1 MIPTATLDAIRA
13 GDLVGPEAI
22 RALLEQYDEDRER
35 IRILISERDHW
46 QGLAQRSFRLQ
57 ARLARALGVDTSLSG
72 DEQIQQALETIR
84 GMRR

>member
-35 IRILISERDHW
+35 IRLLISERDHW

-57 ARLARALGVDTSLSG
+57 ARLARALGVDASLPG
-72 DEQIQQALETIR
+72 DEQVRQALETIR
-84 GMRR
+84 RMRR